1 MLSRFPTLPV
11 TLMRNVKILLLAALA
26 LLLAA
31 CAGSGPPKR
40 VFPPQ
45 ASLQEL
51 RVQPDG
57 QWAAN
62 IRIQNFST
70 VPMRFSSLDA
80 TLLIDG
86 REAARIVLD
95 PGLSVGPGS
104 NELVTHVFTPSDAA
118 RATVDAA
125 LANRRNVRYVL
136 SGRIGTS
143 EPRTDHPFDYQSG
156 LDPVPG
162 LAGVLR

>member
-1 MLSRFPTLPV
+1 
-11 TLMRNVKILLLAALA
+11 MRKLQAALA
-26 LLLAA
+26 LLLLAVVA
-31 CAGSGPPKR
+31 GCASGPPKR

-57 QWAAN
+57 QWVAS

-70 VPMRFSSLDA
+70 VPMRFSRLEA
-80 TLLIDG
+80 TLAVNG
-86 REAARIVLD
+86 AEAARISID

-104 NELVTHVFTPSDAA
+104 NELVQHVFTPAA
-118 RATVDAA
+118 GPKAAVDQA
-125 LANRRNVRYVL
+125 LASRRAVRYQL
-136 SGRIGTS
+136 TGRIASS
-143 EPRTDHPFDYQSG
+143 EPATDHPFEYQSA

-162 LAGVLR
+162 LTGILR